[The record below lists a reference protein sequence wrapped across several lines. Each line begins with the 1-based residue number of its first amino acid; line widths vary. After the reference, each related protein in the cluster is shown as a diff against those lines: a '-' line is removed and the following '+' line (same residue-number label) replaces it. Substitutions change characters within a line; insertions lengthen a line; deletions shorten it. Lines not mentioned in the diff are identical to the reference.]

1 MSGMNKGVV
10 VISDKVAF
18 TDTAAK
24 YMFSLPNKA
33 IPMSFVVQV
42 DVAFDDTG
50 TDLLNIGTASD
61 PDHFA
66 AGVVVSATGAITVP
80 SLVAGALD
88 GRTGIYV
95 TYVGENGNATA
106 GRAQIHAVYASP
118 FKVS

>member
-10 VISDKVAF
+10 VVSDKVAF

-24 YMFSLPNKA
+24 YLFSLPNKA
-33 IPMSFVVQV
+33 IPLSFTVQV
-42 DVAFDDTG
+42 DVAFNDTG
-50 TDLLNIGTASD
+50 TDLLNIGTATD

-66 AGVVVSATGAITVP
+66 AAVVVSATGAVHVP
-80 SLVAGALD
+80 SLVSGALD
-88 GRTGIYV
+88 GRTGIYA
-95 TYVGENGNATA
+95 TYVGQNSNATA